1 MHIDTFIS
9 VGAAV
14 YTESLF
20 KGGSVKGESFLDQ
33 QFWLY
38 LYGMSVATFVHV
50 VTNPTYGISNLAHS
64 FSGKSSIT

>member
-1 MHIDTFIS
+1 MHLSST

-20 KGGSVKGESFLDQ
+20 KGGAAKGESFLDQ

-38 LYGMSVATFVHV
+38 LYGMVVASFVHLASA
-50 VTNPTYGISNLAHS
+50 PTYGVASLARDLN
-64 FSGKSSIT
+64 GA